1 MRPSLTDLLLL
12 EAGAL
17 DPAQAARTRAWLV
30 AHPEDA
36 VELVDDEPIASA
48 WRLPPPGMGLGLRAG
63 MPGVLAGEGL
73 RPGDRVDLRLEARPD
88 ADRLGVVLL
97 RQAQGP
103 GAGPWAVEAPRSQA
117 ELVPLSRYPREADGR
132 HSLSVR
138 VQPPAGRQR
147 LGLALVPLDL
157 PIDWTAPGEARWSA
171 LLEAVRRG
179 EVAVGTTDLTVGG
192 G

>member
-17 DPAQAARTRAWLV
+17 DPAQAARTRAWLQ

-36 VELVDDEPIASA
+36 VALVEDEPVESG

-63 MPGVLAGEGL
+63 LPGVLAGEGL
-73 RPGDRVDLRLEARPD
+73 RAGDRVDLRLDARVD

-97 RQAQGP
+97 RQARGP
-103 GAGPWAVEAPRSQA
+103 ASGSWAVEAPRMAS
-117 ELVPLSRYPREADGR
+117 ELVPLSRYPREGDGR
-132 HSLSVR
+132 HCLSVR

-147 LGLALVPLDL
+147 LGVVLVPLDL
-157 PIDWTAPGEARWSA
+157 PVAWTADGDVRWAA
-171 LLEAVRRG
+171 LLAAVERG
-179 EVAVGTTDLTVGG
+179 EVAVGTTDLIVE
-192 G
+192 